1 MNPKKTL
8 IRPSYIIA
16 FDGSKHRYLRDGEIV
31 YQGQDIIYVGKE
43 YKGEVDE
50 TIHAP
55 GKVVSPGFISTHAH
69 LATSPLDRS
78 FIEDRGNPQF
88 YCSGLYD
95 SLAVRHLSMERDMYT
110 ACLRYSL
117 AELLRSGTTTV
128 VEIGRYGKDLIEA
141 IPTFGNRVYV
151 GQTYRSGQ
159 WYTPDSKQVLYEW
172 FKDLGMGA
180 LDQSLAFIEE
190 FDGACDGLVRG
201 ILSPAQADTCTEE
214 LLMKSQDWAHRLNVP
229 VTIHVSQA
237 VIEFNEMLRRHGKT
251 PIRWFRDIGFLQKN
265 VILGHAII
273 IGGTSWTNYPPG
285 DLEIMAESGCSIAHA
300 PWVFCRRGIA
310 MESFYRYQNAG
321 INMTLGTDTC
331 PQNMIQ
337 AMRWASV
344 LSKIHERFTE
354 STTAADVFNA
364 ATLGGAKAL
373 GREDLGRLSPGA
385 KADFVIFSGK
395 RMNMVPLRDPV
406 KNIVYNAEMEDIDTV
421 IINGRTVLQDGRIPG
436 ADLETLNRNLQEAGE
451 RLWPR
456 MKSYDRDRRTVDEL
470 SPLTFDPWDE

>member
-8 IRPSYIIA
+8 IRASYIIA
-16 FDGSKHRYLRDGEIV
+16 FDGTRHRYLRDGEIV
-31 YQGQDIIYVGKE
+31 YQDQDIVYVGKK
-43 YKGEVDE
+43 YKGEVE
-50 TIHAP
+50 EVIQAS

-69 LATSPLDRS
+69 LATTPLDRS

-95 SLAVRHLSMERDMYT
+95 SLAVRLLSMEREMFR
-110 ACLRYSL
+110 ACLEYSL

-128 VEIGRYGKDLIEA
+128 VEIGRYGEDLIGL
-141 IPTFGNRVYV
+141 IPTLGNRVYF

-172 FKDLGMGA
+172 FDDLGKGA
-180 LDQSLAFIEE
+180 MDQALAFIERH
-190 FDGACDGLVRG
+190 DGAFDGLVKG
-201 ILSPAQADTCTEE
+201 LLCPGQVDTCTEE
-214 LLMKSQDWAHRLNVP
+214 LLVKSQEWAHRLNVP

-251 PIRWFRDIGFLQKN
+251 PIRWLRDIGFLQKN
-265 VILGHAII
+265 VVLGHAII
-273 IGGTSWTNYPPG
+273 VGGTSWANYPPG
-285 DLEIMAESGCSIAHA
+285 DLETMAESGCSVAHA

-310 MESFYRYQNAG
+310 MESFYQYQKAG

-337 AMRWASV
+337 AMRWAAV
-344 LSKIHERFTE
+344 LSKIYERFTE
-354 STTAADVFNA
+354 STTAVDVFNA

-385 KADFVIFSGK
+385 KADMVIFSGETT
-395 RMNMVPLRDPV
+395 NMVPLRDPV
-406 KNIVYNAEMEDIDTV
+406 KNIVYNSEMEDVEAV
-421 IINGRTVLQDGRIPG
+421 IINGRTVLRDGRVLG
-436 ADLETLNRNLQEAGE
+436 ADVEALNHKLQEAGE

-456 MKSYDRDRRTVDEL
+456 MNLFDRSHRTIDEL
-470 SPLTFDPWDE
+470 SPLSFDPWEG